1 MKKTTLILILIL
13 SSLFC
18 FGQKAHLEPAK
29 EFENYEGILKEYYDN
44 VFPLLYQNYSE
55 KPIARYTSMPSFSN
69 EYSFSIETMEDR
81 KYVVSNK
88 LSTNYWY
95 SKNKKNVKLI
105 SNKAKLTENLY
116 QKIIELFKLLDE
128 HTKKS
133 EDELIG
139 FDGTTY
145 YFATT
150 NENEK
155 VKIGETWSP
164 NKKSQLGRLVSI
176 CDEIFSL
183 GNGENISQS
192 KIVKN
197 IEKLITEL
205 K

>member
-1 MKKTTLILILIL
+1 MD
-13 SSLFC
+13 
-18 FGQKAHLEPAK
+18 
-29 EFENYEGILKEYYDN
+29 ENI
-44 VFPLLYQNYSE
+44 
-55 KPIARYTSMPSFSN
+55 
-69 EYSFSIETMEDR
+69 
-81 KYVVSNK
+81 
-88 LSTNYWY
+88 
-95 SKNKKNVKLI
+95 
-105 SNKAKLTENLY
+105 
-116 QKIIELFKLLDE
+116 
-128 HTKKS
+128 KKS

-183 GNGENISQS
+183 GNGKNISQN